1 MTTVIMLT
9 SVDTGQVATLSVG
22 QDVDVDLVSSDILS
36 SIDKGISFAY
46 RGNKIN
52 LIIPRDILL
61 SSIFQVVETENLFP
75 DEDE

>member
-52 LIIPRDILL
+52 IIIPREILL

-75 DEDE
+75 EEDE

>member
-22 QDVDVDLVSSDILS
+22 EGIDTDEVSSDLLRAM
-36 SIDKGISFAY
+36 DKGISFAFK
-46 RGNKIN
+46 GNKIN

-75 DEDE
+75 EEDE